1 MAKILRIRARED
13 IIMRMY
19 EANKLLLQQPAVLRV
34 GTAGHFLP
42 GGFFAKHPRAVSR
55 AISSAQ
61 PHAGEKSER
70 RFPGQGWNQPECGR
84 GSLVR
89 FRKLLRDPGRCG
101 CPWL

>member
-42 GGFFAKHPRAVSR
+42 GDFFASIRERSCARLVSLSHTR
-55 AISSAQ
+55 
-61 PHAGEKSER
+61 EK
-70 RFPGQGWNQPECGR
+70 NLKD
-84 GSLVR
+84 GSLARAGINQNVAVAR
-89 FRKLLRDPGRCG
+89 LYDFVNC
-101 CPWL
+101 